1 MSEPFSMHNI
11 VLDKNMEQS
20 NANSN

>member
-11 VLDKNMEQS
+11 V
-20 NANSN
+20 